1 MTESSSFDLV
11 GFIPTLREKLLT
23 KNEFARQFIISW
35 VSVLDTVPDI
45 DMVIFLPELLDGLF
59 KILEDPSNEI
69 KTM

>member
-1 MTESSSFDLV
+1 M

-35 VSVLDTVPDI
+35 VAVLDTCPDI
-45 DMVIFLPELLDGLF
+45 DLVVFLPELLDGLF